1 MMRRRIGNIL
11 IWSLLA
17 LGGGAALFLALLF
30 YRPSALPQRTDFSP
44 AQLRSAEQAIALL
57 EGQAREIR
65 QAAAR
70 RRPGRFE
77 CQARADEVNAYLA
90 AHPERLTSRW
100 RAVRGLQVE
109 FEGNQ
114 VQVKALV
121 SHHGRELHVHTS
133 GFLRLSPDGRRVTF
147 VPETVGLGALPLP
160 PFVQRRLV
168 AEIERRIA
176 SPEVE
181 LPSYVQVEQI
191 TAQDGV
197 LRVQGR
203 VLGSPDLG
211 NLP

>member
-1 MMRRRIGNIL
+1 MMRQRIGNLL

-17 LGGGAALFLALLF
+17 LGGGVALLLALLF
-30 YRPSALPQRTDFSP
+30 YQPSALPQRTDFSP
-44 AQLRSAEQAIALL
+44 EQLRTAEQAISLL
-57 EGQAREIR
+57 EDQAREIR

-70 RRPGRFE
+70 PRPGRFE
-77 CQARADEVNAYLA
+77 CQVRAEEVNAYLA

-121 SHHGRELHVHTS
+121 SHRGHELHVRTA
-133 GFLRLSPDGRRVTF
+133 GFLRLSSDGRRVTF

-168 AEIERRIA
+168 AAIERQIA
-176 SPEVE
+176 ERAVEV
-181 LPSYVQVEQI
+181 PPHVQVEQI
-191 TAQDGV
+191 TAQEGV

-203 VLGSPDLG
+203 VLGNPGLEHSP
-211 NLP
+211 